1 MDQKTTRTGQ
11 PGDPQSN
18 VFSRVPEPLP
28 PHGAQLDLTTQPLQ
42 PSTSRPVAEPQQPAP
57 SDPTPEELLTAA
69 NAPQYTP
76 APVPSSWS
84 TPAPTEPTPAPVKRP
99 KAAQVFKWSAGLGV
113 LCFFLFGLCIET
125 FDAKLAKILGIVA
138 AVLTALGA
146 LFGLLQN
153 MGVKGLPAIP
163 QIPGLTK

>member
-1 MDQKTTRTGQ
+1 MTTR
-11 PGDPQSN
+11 
-18 VFSRVPEPLP
+18 
-28 PHGAQLDLTTQPLQ
+28 PLQ
-42 PSTSRPVAEPQQPAP
+42 PAEATPVAEPQAPAP

-99 KAAQVFKWSAGLGV
+99 KAAKVFKWSAGLGV

-125 FDAKLAKILGIVA
+125 FDPDAESFIAGVFA
-138 AVLTALGA
+138 FGFFFGGLTAAISGVMA
-146 LFGLLQN
+146 LFNLFR
-153 MGVKGLPAIP
+153 K
-163 QIPGLTK
+163 

>member
-125 FDAKLAKILGIVA
+125 FDPDAESFIAGVFALGFFFGG
-138 AVLTALGA
+138 LTAAISGLMA
-146 LFGLLQN
+146 LVNLFRG
-153 MGVKGLPAIP
+153 K
-163 QIPGLTK
+163 

>member
-42 PSTSRPVAEPQQPAP
+42 SATSRPVAEPQQPAP

-69 NAPQYTP
+69 NTPHYTP
-76 APVPSSWS
+76 APVPSSWNA
-84 TPAPTEPTPAPVKRP
+84 PAPTEPTPAPVKRP
-99 KAAQVFKWSAGLGV
+99 KAAKVFKWSAGLGV

-125 FDAKLAKILGIVA
+125 FDPDAESFIAGVFAIGFFFGG
-138 AVLTALGA
+138 LTAAISGVMA
-146 LFGLLQN
+146 LFNLFRG
-153 MGVKGLPAIP
+153 K
-163 QIPGLTK
+163 

>member
-42 PSTSRPVAEPQQPAP
+42 PAAATPVAEPQQSAA
-57 SDPTPEELLTAA
+57 SGPTPEEFLTSAQT
-69 NAPQYTP
+69 PPYTP

-84 TPAPTEPTPAPVKRP
+84 TPDPTEPAPALVKRP
-99 KAAQVFKWSAGLGV
+99 KAAKAFKWSAGLGV

-125 FDAKLAKILGIVA
+125 FDPDAESFLAGVFAIDFFFGG
-138 AVLTALGA
+138 LTAAISGVVA
-146 LFGLLQN
+146 LFNLFR
-153 MGVKGLPAIP
+153 K
-163 QIPGLTK
+163 

>member
-42 PSTSRPVAEPQQPAP
+42 PATSRPVAEPQQPAP
-57 SDPTPEELLTAA
+57 SDPIPEELLTAA
-69 NAPQYTP
+69 NTPHYTP
-76 APVPSSWS
+76 APVPSSWNA
-84 TPAPTEPTPAPVKRP
+84 PAPTEPTPAPVKRP
-99 KAAQVFKWSAGLGV
+99 KAAKVFKWSAGLGV

-125 FDAKLAKILGIVA
+125 FDPDAESFIAGVFAIGFFFGG
-138 AVLTALGA
+138 LTAAISGLMA
-146 LFGLLQN
+146 LFNLFRG
-153 MGVKGLPAIP
+153 K
-163 QIPGLTK
+163 

>member
-99 KAAQVFKWSAGLGV
+99 KAAKVFKWSAGLGV

-125 FDAKLAKILGIVA
+125 FDPDAESFIAGVFALGFFFGG
-138 AVLTALGA
+138 LTAAISGLMA
-146 LFGLLQN
+146 LFNLFR
-153 MGVKGLPAIP
+153 K
-163 QIPGLTK
+163 

>member
-28 PHGAQLDLTTQPLQ
+28 PHGAQLDLSTQPLQ

-76 APVPSSWS
+76 APVPSSWNA
-84 TPAPTEPTPAPVKRP
+84 PAPTEPTPAPVKRP
-99 KAAQVFKWSAGLGV
+99 KAAKVFKWSAGLGV

-125 FDAKLAKILGIVA
+125 FDPDAESFIAGVFAIGFFFGG
-138 AVLTALGA
+138 LTAAISGVMA
-146 LFGLLQN
+146 LFNLFRG
-153 MGVKGLPAIP
+153 K
-163 QIPGLTK
+163 

>member
-42 PSTSRPVAEPQQPAP
+42 PSTSRPVAEPQLPAP
-57 SDPTPEELLTAA
+57 SDPTAEELLTAA

-84 TPAPTEPTPAPVKRP
+84 TPAPTEPTPPPVKRP
-99 KAAQVFKWSAGLGV
+99 KAAKVFKWSAGIGV

-125 FDAKLAKILGIVA
+125 FDPDAESFIAGVFALGFFFGG
-138 AVLTALGA
+138 LTAAISGLMA
-146 LFGLLQN
+146 LFNLFR
-153 MGVKGLPAIP
+153 K
-163 QIPGLTK
+163 

>member
-69 NAPQYTP
+69 NTPHYTP
-76 APVPSSWS
+76 APVPSSWNA
-84 TPAPTEPTPAPVKRP
+84 PAPTEPTPAPVKRP
-99 KAAQVFKWSAGLGV
+99 KAAKVFKWSAGLGV

-125 FDAKLAKILGIVA
+125 FDPDAESFIAGVFAIGFFFGG
-138 AVLTALGA
+138 LTAAISGVMA
-146 LFGLLQN
+146 LVNLFRG
-153 MGVKGLPAIP
+153 K
-163 QIPGLTK
+163 

>member
-18 VFSRVPEPLP
+18 VFSRVPERLP

-99 KAAQVFKWSAGLGV
+99 KAAKVFKWSAGLGV

-125 FDAKLAKILGIVA
+125 FDPDAESFIAGVFA
-138 AVLTALGA
+138 FGFFFGGLTAAISGVMA
-146 LFGLLQN
+146 LFNLFRG
-153 MGVKGLPAIP
+153 K
-163 QIPGLTK
+163 

>member
-76 APVPSSWS
+76 APMPSSWS
-84 TPAPTEPTPAPVKRP
+84 TPAPTEPTAAPVKRP
-99 KAAQVFKWSAGLGV
+99 KAAKVFKWSAGIGV

-125 FDAKLAKILGIVA
+125 FDPDAESFIAGVFALGFFFGG
-138 AVLTALGA
+138 LTAAISGVMA
-146 LFGLLQN
+146 LFN
-153 MGVKGLPAIP
+153 FFRR
-163 QIPGLTK
+163 

>member
-1 MDQKTTRTGQ
+1 MNQKTTRTGQ

-42 PSTSRPVAEPQQPAP
+42 PSTSRPVAEHQQPAP

-84 TPAPTEPTPAPVKRP
+84 TPAPTEPAPAPVKRP
-99 KAAQVFKWSAGLGV
+99 KAAKVFKWSAALGV

-125 FDAKLAKILGIVA
+125 FDPDAESFLAGVFAIGFFFGG
-138 AVLTALGA
+138 LTAAISGVMA
-146 LFGLLQN
+146 LINLVRG
-153 MGVKGLPAIP
+153 K
-163 QIPGLTK
+163 

>member
-28 PHGAQLDLTTQPLQ
+28 PHGAQLDLSTQPLQ

-84 TPAPTEPTPAPVKRP
+84 TPAPAEPTAAPVKRP
-99 KAAQVFKWSAGLGV
+99 KAAKVFKWSAGIGV

-125 FDAKLAKILGIVA
+125 FDPDAESFIAGVFALGFFFGG
-138 AVLTALGA
+138 LTAAISGLMA
-146 LFGLLQN
+146 LFNLFR
-153 MGVKGLPAIP
+153 K
-163 QIPGLTK
+163 

>member
-1 MDQKTTRTGQ
+1 MTTR
-11 PGDPQSN
+11 
-18 VFSRVPEPLP
+18 
-28 PHGAQLDLTTQPLQ
+28 PLQ
-42 PSTSRPVAEPQQPAP
+42 PAEATPVAEPQTPAP

-99 KAAQVFKWSAGLGV
+99 KAAKVFKWSAGLGV

-125 FDAKLAKILGIVA
+125 FDPDAESFIAGVFA
-138 AVLTALGA
+138 FGFFFGGLTAAISGVMA
-146 LFGLLQN
+146 LFNLFR
-153 MGVKGLPAIP
+153 K
-163 QIPGLTK
+163 

>member
-28 PHGAQLDLTTQPLQ
+28 PHGAQLDLTTQPLR

-99 KAAQVFKWSAGLGV
+99 KAAKVFKWSAGLGV

-125 FDAKLAKILGIVA
+125 FDPDAESFIAGVFALGFFFGG
-138 AVLTALGA
+138 LTAAISGVMA
-146 LFGLLQN
+146 LFNLFR
-153 MGVKGLPAIP
+153 K
-163 QIPGLTK
+163 

>member
-1 MDQKTTRTGQ
+1 MNQKTTRTGQ

-84 TPAPTEPTPAPVKRP
+84 TPAPTEPAPAPVKRP
-99 KAAQVFKWSAGLGV
+99 KAAKVFKWSAALGV

-125 FDAKLAKILGIVA
+125 FDPDAESFLAGVFAIGFFFGG
-138 AVLTALGA
+138 LTAAISGVMA
-146 LFGLLQN
+146 LINLVRG
-153 MGVKGLPAIP
+153 K
-163 QIPGLTK
+163 